1 MSDSVITLSK
11 LEAGSRQLC
20 TAIAL
25 WFSEGDPVS
34 TYTLA
39 FAAYE
44 IFHAVSLHRNPNRQD
59 LLFDSD
65 WIKDE
70 FRRDWNKHIR
80 REVNFFKHADRDPE
94 GSIQFDSELTE
105 FIFLFASFARELCEY
120 PAGEE
125 EYLFAWWL
133 QFHRPNLLTEQGR
146 KFVGDRLPIDTLDGI
161 RTLTRSQFR
170 EAIQRGRLNRKRPTI
185 QIV

>member
-1 MSDSVITLSK
+1 MSDSIITLTK
-11 LEAGSRQLC
+11 LEAGSRQLR
-20 TAIAL
+20 TALTL
-25 WFSEGDPVS
+25 WFDEGDPVS

-44 IFHAVSLHRNPNRQD
+44 IFHAVSLHRDPNRQD

-94 GSIQFDSELTE
+94 GSIEFNPELTE
-105 FIFLFASFARELCEY
+105 FLFLFASFARELCDY
-120 PAGEE
+120 PVTEE
-125 EYLFAWWL
+125 EHLFAWWL
-133 QFHRPNLLTEQGR
+133 QLHRPELLTDQGR
-146 KFVGDRLPIDTLDGI
+146 KFVGDHVPIDALNGI
-161 RTLTRSQFR
+161 RTLTRGEFR
-170 EAIQRGRLNRKRPTI
+170 EAVQRGRLKRKRPTI